1 MSLGVAVAGAGYWG
15 KNIVR
20 TFAAHPRVNLVAVC
34 DPSPD
39 VRARVERDYPGVVTT
54 DSLAGLLSRDDVGA
68 VAIATPAV
76 QHAAMAVKCLEAGRH
91 VLCEK
96 PLAVTI
102 ESARQVVDAA
112 ERSGKVMMVG
122 HLLAYHPAMKYL
134 RDLIASGALG
144 TLYYL
149 YSQRVN
155 LGRIRTDESALWSF
169 GPHDL
174 TMILDLVGTEPDT
187 VSARGRAFLRPGTED
202 VVFMHLDFREGP
214 LAQVQMSWLD
224 PHKERRLTVVGS
236 KKMAV
241 FDDAHPAE
249 KIRIY
254 DKGFDRPPDYGSFGD
269 FLSLRDGDIHIPRIS
284 MDEPLRIEIDHFV
297 TCCETGARPR
307 TDAAAGFRVVRIL
320 AAAEASLRHQGT
332 AQVVSP

>member
-1 MSLGVAVAGAGYWG
+1 MTIGVAVAGAGYWG

-20 TFAAHPRVNLVAVC
+20 TFAAHPRVHLAAVC
-34 DPSPD
+34 DPSAD
-39 VRARVERDYPGVVTT
+39 VRARVERDYPGVATT
-54 DSLAGLLSRDDVGA
+54 DSLAALLARADVDA
-68 VAIATPAV
+68 VAIATPAA
-76 QHAAMAVKCLEAGRH
+76 QHAAQAVECLRAGRH

-102 ESARQVVDAA
+102 ESARQVVDEAA
-112 ERSGKVMMVG
+112 RAGKVMMVG
-122 HLLAYHPAMKYL
+122 HLLAYHPAMAYL
-134 RDLIASGALG
+134 RELIGAGQLG

-174 TMILDLVGTEPDT
+174 TMILDLVGSEPDT

-202 VVFMHLDFREGP
+202 VVFMHLDFRDGP

-241 FDDAHPAE
+241 FDDAHPTE

-284 MDEPLRIEIDHFV
+284 MEEPLRIEIDHFV
-297 TCCETGARPR
+297 KCVETGSPPR
-307 TDAAAGFRVVRIL
+307 TDATSGFRIVRIL